1 MGKASWQR
9 EIGRGKSDGSD
20 ATLRSDGAVAA
31 TTANRGR
38 EALALGSA
46 LARDPVLA
54 ALLQRQRESNQ
65 RLQSLR
71 DCLDHPL
78 LAQLTA
84 GPLDDSRWVLLVP
97 DSAAAAKLKHL
108 LPRMQQVLLSA
119 GWPSRELKLKL
130 RRGQA

>member
-1 MGKASWQR
+1 MGKASLQK
-9 EIGRGKSDGSD
+9 EQGRGKPAGSD
-20 ATLRSDGAVAA
+20 ATLRRDRHASA
-31 TTANRGR
+31 TATDRGK
-38 EALALGSA
+38 EALGLGSA

-71 DCLDHPL
+71 ECLDHPL

-84 GPLDDSRWVLLVP
+84 GPLDDSRWVLLVA

-130 RRGQA
+130 RRQSA